1 MHSAVTARENSLLFI
16 EIAATYNQLYSMR
29 SNINQQISIAKH
41 IVDGSITLDSTDE
54 FKSILRIFPSDPALH
69 RVFADHLVHK
79 KSIEAAIGAYS
90 KAATLNIE
98 SGMML
103 QAIICKI
110 QEWRLKKPNRQ
121 KAERFYRAL
130 SGGRYHQT
138 PLNVFFNSLS
148 FDEFSELL
156 NQMTRVRVAAGKT
169 VRKLGDQEKDLY
181 LIVSG
186 TLKATKILPL
196 AKMQDKPQKTAVY
209 LTENDFFGNIYPF
222 ENENISQAFVETIA
236 NAELVKIPRE
246 KFKKICK
253 KYPNIELGLID
264 LFKAR
269 SEAGEEGLLRQ
280 VRLTG
285 RHKLPIKIEM
295 KIYPGN
301 SGSHPIILDGYTRD
315 VSIGGM
321 CIVLDAKYAHVPSMY
336 QDIRNAGIQ
345 ISMESDA
352 MTVSVTGKIVWS
364 KEVAVGAEKT
374 VALGIQYM
382 NLTPKLSGLLVV
394 FADILHAAG

>member
-1 MHSAVTARENSLLFI
+1 MEISI
-16 EIAATYNQLYSMR
+16 ESTMLMKH
-29 SNINQQISIAKH
+29 NISQDISIAKQ
-41 IVDGSITLDSTDE
+41 IVDGAIALQSTDE
-54 FKSILRIFPSDPALH
+54 FKSILRIFPNDPALY
-69 RVFADHLVHK
+69 RVFADHLVSQK
-79 KSIEAAIGAYS
+79 KIEEAITSYS

-103 QAIICKI
+103 QAIICKTL
-110 QEWRLKKPNRQ
+110 EWRQKNPDRQ
-121 KAERFYRAL
+121 QAERFHRAL
-130 SGGRYHQT
+130 SGGRYYQT

-148 FDEFSELL
+148 FDEFSALV

-169 VRKLGDQEKDLY
+169 VRKMGEQEKDLF

-186 TLKATKILPL
+186 TLKATTILPL
-196 AKMQDKPQKTAVY
+196 AKTQDEPQKTAVY
-209 LTENDFFGNIYPF
+209 LTDNDFFGTIYPF
-222 ENENISQAFVETIA
+222 EDEYISQAFVETIT

-246 KFKKICK
+246 KLKKVCK
-253 KYPNIELGLID
+253 KFSNIELGLID

-269 SEAGEEGLLRQ
+269 SGGGGEGLLRQ

-295 KIYPGN
+295 KICPGDT
-301 SGSHPIILDGYTRD
+301 GSHPIILDGYTRD

-321 CIVLDAKYAHVPSMY
+321 CVILDPQYAHVPTMY
-336 QDIRNAGIQ
+336 HDIRNAAIQ

-352 MTVSVTGKIVWS
+352 MSVGVSGKIVWS
-364 KEVAVGAEKT
+364 KEVVVEEEKT

-382 NLTPKLSGLLVV
+382 NMAPKLSGLLVV
-394 FADILHAAG
+394 FADILHGAA

>member
-1 MHSAVTARENSLLFI
+1 MPWAEKADENF
-16 EIAATYNQLYSMR
+16 YFMR
-29 SNINQQISIAKH
+29 SSINKHISIAKH
-41 IVDGSITLDSTDE
+41 IVDGSIALDSIDE
-54 FKSILRIFPSDPALH
+54 FKSILRIFPSDSALH
-69 RVFADHLVHK
+69 RVFADYLVGK
-79 KSIEAAIGAYS
+79 KKFEAAVTSYS

-98 SGMML
+98 SGLML

-110 QEWRLKKPNRQ
+110 LEWRLKKPSR
-121 KAERFYRAL
+121 KTAERFHRAL

-138 PLNVFFNSLS
+138 PLNAFFDGLS
-148 FDEFSELL
+148 FDEFSALV
-156 NQMTRVRVAAGKT
+156 NQMTRVRAAAGKA
-169 VRKLGDQEKDLY
+169 VRKMGDQEKDLY

-186 TLKATKILPL
+186 TLKATTILPL
-196 AKMQDKPQKTAVY
+196 ANMQAEPQKTTIY

-222 ENENISQAFVETIA
+222 ENENISQAFVETIG

-246 KFKKICK
+246 KLKKICK

-269 SEAGEEGLLRQ
+269 SEADPDGLLRQ

-301 SGSHPIILDGYTRD
+301 SENNPIVLDGYTRD

-336 QDIRNAGIQ
+336 QDIRQAGIR

-352 MTVSVTGKIVWS
+352 MTVSVMGKIVWS
-364 KEVAVGAEKT
+364 KEVEVEAEKT

-382 NLTPKLSGLLVV
+382 NMTPKLSGLLVV